1 MVGQRKAS
9 FYEEIPMTLK
19 RLSQFALIV
28 VVSLA
33 FSVPVEAAAS
43 KKKIDR
49 RVVKALAE
57 FHEVVGNADEL
68 LERAEGVLIFP
79 NIKKAGLGVG
89 GEVGSGALQINGE
102 TVAYYSSYTASIGFQ
117 LGFQVRRQILLFLQ
131 KEALERFRN
140 SSNWE
145 VGVDGS
151 VTLVTLDAG
160 GEVSSETFDDPVI
173 AFIYGGKGLMYNLTL
188 EGNKISEIHPD

>member
-1 MVGQRKAS
+1 
-9 FYEEIPMTLK
+9 MTLK
-19 RLSQFALIV
+19 RLSHFALIV

-33 FSVPVEAAAS
+33 FSVPAEAAK

-57 FHEVVGNADEL
+57 FHEVVKNADDL
-68 LERAEGVLIFP
+68 LARAEGVLIFP
-79 NIKKAGLGVG
+79 NIKKAGIGIG
-89 GEVGSGALQINGE
+89 GETGKGALMIDGQ
-102 TVAYYSSYTASIGFQ
+102 TVAYYRTDTASIGFQ

-131 KEALERFRN
+131 KEALDRFRD

-145 VGVDGS
+145 IGVDGS

-160 GEVSSETFDDPVI
+160 GEISSETFNDPVI
-173 AFIYGGKGLMYNLTL
+173 AFVFGGKGLMYNLTL
-188 EGNKISEIHPD
+188 EGNKISEIHPK

>member
-1 MVGQRKAS
+1 
-9 FYEEIPMTLK
+9 MTLK
-19 RLSQFALIV
+19 RLSHFALIV

-33 FSVPVEAAAS
+33 FSVAAEAAAS

-49 RVVKALAE
+49 RVIKALTV

-68 LERAEGVLIFP
+68 LDRAEGVLIFP
-79 NIKKAGLGVG
+79 NIKKAGIGIG

-117 LGFQVRRQILLFLQ
+117 LGFQVRRQILMFLQ
-131 KEALERFRN
+131 KEALDRFRA

-145 VGVDGS
+145 IGVDGS
-151 VTLVTLDAG
+151 VALVTLDAG
-160 GEVSSETFDDPVI
+160 GEISSETFDDPVI
-173 AFIYGGKGLMYNLTL
+173 AFVFGGKGLMYNLTL
-188 EGNKISEIHPD
+188 EGNKISKINPK